1 MEPKNLLEKD
11 NLQDYCVSEL
21 IEVFKV
27 NELGERLN
35 ESGLFF
41 FDDDVARGFIGL
53 QLNPRFYGVCK
64 ALVLYNQK
72 ATRLDAGD
80 VTGFLVGASCVI
92 VAEQPIREEIQHNA
106 LKKLTSSEI
115 KLLNIKE

>member
-1 MEPKNLLEKD
+1 MEPKELLEKD
-11 NLQDYCVSEL
+11 NLEDYRVSEL

-35 ESGLFF
+35 EPSLFF
-41 FDDDVARGFIGL
+41 FDEDVAQGFIEL
-53 QLNPRFYGVCK
+53 QPNAKSYRVCK

-72 ATRLDAGD
+72 ATRLDEDD
-80 VTGFLVGASCVI
+80 VIGFLIGAPCTI
-92 VAEQPIREEIQHNA
+92 VAEQAIREEIRQNA

-115 KLLNIKE
+115 KLLNIQE